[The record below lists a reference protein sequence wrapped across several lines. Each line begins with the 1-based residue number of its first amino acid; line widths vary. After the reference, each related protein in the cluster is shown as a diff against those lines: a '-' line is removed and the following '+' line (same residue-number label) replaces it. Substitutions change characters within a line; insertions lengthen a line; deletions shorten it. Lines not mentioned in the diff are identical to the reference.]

1 MTSDE
6 SRQAVR
12 FADCVEAA
20 ALYMATEPLSVRR
33 AVVTH
38 HPGERGGCAGC
49 GPSVPWP
56 CIVAFSARR
65 AEELLA
71 EAALARSRSRAPTP
85 ARPAAPLRSVTTAT
99 AATASGTIR
108 PTSGRASPVRSR
120 RA

>member
-38 HPGERGGCAGC
+38 HPGDRGGCAGC
-49 GPSVPWP
+49 GPSVSWP

-65 AEELLA
+65 AEEMLA
-71 EAALARSRSRAPTP
+71 EAAVARSRSRARAP
-85 ARPAAPLRSVTTAT
+85 AHPAAQLRSVTTVT
-99 AATASGTIR
+99 SSGAIR